1 MFIEQTER
9 KEITAVFLLLL
20 VIAIFLGFGM
30 YRIVSDID
38 DSEWTPPKITAA
50 PSQKPAVKPA
60 PNRYI
65 KPSVKTYSFFSPL
78 KPGTGW
84 ISSNYGMRTLFGKR
98 RMHKGIDIAV
108 PTGSPVFSAGTGVV
122 TKAGRNGGY
131 GLMVEVTHSNGT
143 ITRYA
148 HLSRMMCRKG
158 DNVGPGEM
166 LAESGNTGR
175 STGPHLHFEILING
189 KTVNPKKYIK
199 I

>member
-1 MFIEQTER
+1 
-9 KEITAVFLLLL
+9 
-20 VIAIFLGFGM
+20 
-30 YRIVSDID
+30 
-38 DSEWTPPKITAA
+38 
-50 PSQKPAVKPA
+50 
-60 PNRYI
+60 
-65 KPSVKTYSFFSPL
+65 
-78 KPGTGW
+78 
-84 ISSNYGMRTLFGKR
+84 
-98 RMHKGIDIAV
+98 MHKGIDIAV

-148 HLSRMMCRKG
+148 HLSRIMCRKG